1 MLDTR
6 YISTALEHMTIK
18 DKGYDDFI
26 PYVAEC
32 IDELYLTFLNE
43 SLKEQSKVPEAKS
56 PWGTRPKDEEC
67 LFEL

>member
-18 DKGYDDFI
+18 DKGYDDFT
-26 PYVAEC
+26 PYLAER
-32 IDELYLTFLNE
+32 IDELCLTFSDE
-43 SLKEQSKVPEAKS
+43 VLKRQSKDSE
-56 PWGTRPKDEEC
+56 TKDEEC